1 MNSHLDAS
9 NKASYQVIKKNNRKS
24 TWTPS
29 SSCTAPLPAW
39 LLGTLMWYSC
49 SGFHFVYN
57 HVLLSYWLCYFNPL
71 RSGLVQTSISLLKW
85 HLIKSQR
92 TLFYKR
98 DFFFFFLSKPPIS
111 FWPCLINVSLWGTL
125 RTIWNVIQE
134 NKMQGSMAF
143 RIIYACHPPGL
154 EPNCSRRNSLHT
166 LSRLTPQWILL
177 EGNLNCNCTKKSGEK
192 NSPVLPCN
200 PKIFVKVHPPPKKK
214 NVRRL
219 SGRSSKTLSKVYCS
233 Q

>member
-1 MNSHLDAS
+1 
-9 NKASYQVIKKNNRKS
+9 
-24 TWTPS
+24 
-29 SSCTAPLPAW
+29 
-39 LLGTLMWYSC
+39 MWYSC
-49 SGFHFVYN
+49 SGFHFVSN

-98 DFFFFFLSKPPIS
+98 DFFFFFSKPPIS
-111 FWPCLINVSLWGTL
+111 SWPCLISVSLWGTL
-125 RTIWNVIQE
+125 RTIWNVIQG

-154 EPNCSRRNSLHT
+154 EPNCSRRNLLHT

-192 NSPVLPCN
+192 IAQCYPAT
-200 PKIFVKVHPPPKKK
+200 PKCLLKFTPHQKKCQET
-214 NVRRL
+214 
-219 SGRSSKTLSKVYCS
+219 GRSSKTPSKVYCS